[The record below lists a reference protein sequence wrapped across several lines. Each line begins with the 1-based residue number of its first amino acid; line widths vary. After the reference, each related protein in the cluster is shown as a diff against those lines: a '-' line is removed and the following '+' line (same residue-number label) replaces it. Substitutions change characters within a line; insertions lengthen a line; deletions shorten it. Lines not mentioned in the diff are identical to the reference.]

1 MGFGWFLIGYFFV
14 SVMSLYSSLSFAML
28 AGYPMM
34 IFALR
39 QLAPYHRYFRVGFYV
54 SILSLPFAVYFGL
67 YGLSELGLVS
77 LSALGGVLSDT
88 VQWVYFVFTLL
99 FTALWLYGIM
109 DFCREI
115 GHLRLQGC
123 ALRNLMLFGITYLF
137 DFIARLPIG
146 FVQRYQ
152 GYFAAPV
159 LLMRI
164 IVIYLNLYLIFSCYR
179 AFGPE
184 GEELSKNKRKEEG
197 K

>member
-14 SVMSLYSSLSFAML
+14 SVMSLYSALSFAML

-39 QLAPYHRYFRVGFYV
+39 QLAPYHRYFRVGFYA
-54 SILSLPFAVYFGL
+54 SILSLPFALYFGL
-67 YGLSELGLVS
+67 FGLGEMGLLS
-77 LSALGGVLSDT
+77 LSVFKGATFDT

-109 DFCREI
+109 AFCSEL

-123 ALRNLMLFGITYLF
+123 ALRNLVLFGVTYFF
-137 DFIARLPIG
+137 DFIARLPLG

-159 LLMRI
+159 LLMRF

-184 GEELSKNKRKEEG
+184 GEELSKNKRREG
-197 K
+197 EK